1 MSERERIPLH
11 EAARYFAD
19 LKNDGWG
26 ARPAH
31 EKRAARALD
40 AYVAEEQAAD
50 QAAQQGAQ
58 AHEQSTM
65 EGRARE
71 LAQAKELLAKAEQD
85 AEQAQAE
92 RQQVEAAVSNANQQA
107 TEAQAAATE
116 EAQSHAALRIE
127 YDRMRERVFQVLS
140 GSEPPPNPQQD
151 PAPKPGPKDKR
162 EALKQAAASNLAGAA
177 IGGTLGALGARRAG
191 GKLGERQQKLEEL
204 ERAESTYKT
213 RKARQRQRQLVAQ
226 SELAKEHPRRARI
239 AATAKGIAGGVAAST
254 LLRGVYERGREIQE
268 LRRLASLKPAGS

>member
-107 TEAQAAATE
+107 TEA
-116 EAQSHAALRIE
+116 
-127 YDRMRERVFQVLS
+127 
-140 GSEPPPNPQQD
+140 
-151 PAPKPGPKDKR
+151 
-162 EALKQAAASNLAGAA
+162 QAAASNLAGAA